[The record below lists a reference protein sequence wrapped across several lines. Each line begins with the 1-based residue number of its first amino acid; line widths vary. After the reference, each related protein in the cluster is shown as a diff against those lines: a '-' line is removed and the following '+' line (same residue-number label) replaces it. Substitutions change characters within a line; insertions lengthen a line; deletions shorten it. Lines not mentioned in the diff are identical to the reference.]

1 MPDAQWGKVSGFFC
15 HEMRRKEERVKV
27 PKCKTGATK
36 RSNLLIKARI
46 FQSNM
51 SSPSLR
57 LS

>member
-1 MPDAQWGKVSGFFC
+1 MHNGVKFPDFLVMKCEG
-15 HEMRRKEERVKV
+15 KEERVKV